1 MKSPPDKVDYK
12 DGETLTLDGLVVMCK
27 FTDGTETDVS
37 SVIATIP
44 VAGTEVHEGDNLID
58 IRYDYQGLATFKTQ
72 QIIETTNPVVSL
84 TVTTMPNKVEYTKTE
99 ILDITGLVV
108 TATYHNGETVEVT
121 NQCTYIPAVGTTFE
135 GKGQQHV
142 QISFTDNG
150 ISVFT
155 TYEVNVKG
163 ELVYHGVIY
172 NGTYGEYEGAASIK
186 NIYALFAGDT
196 TNVFNSSLVHS
207 TTSGYTSRNSDP
219 GAGSIG
225 EYAIFAGDF
234 DVYNRVYANGAA
246 YNSSLVKTSLS
257 LSEAARRPAS
267 ANIGDY
273 LIFAGGNVAENYS
286 EAPSSQT
293 TAITSQLV
301 TTSIGDLS
309 YSGAYG
315 LAGASVGNYA
325 VFAGGQEGY
334 RNSGDYLTT
343 VITYNSE
350 LVRGTASNLSR
361 AVGKISGTETVNH
374 ALFAG
379 ALRSYGGSPT
389 NVVNVYDKDLVRTT
403 PVALSSA
410 RDSVG
415 SGSLNGEFAM
425 FAGGSPSSGYSA
437 DVDVFD
443 VDLLRTNPS
452 ALSVARSLCNVAEV
466 GEYLIVGGGSVGME
480 SQDTTEAYKL

>member
-37 SVIATIP
+37 SVITTIP
-44 VAGTEVHEGDNLID
+44 IAGTVMHEGDNLID
-58 IRYDYQGLATFKTQ
+58 IQYDYQSLATFKTQ
-72 QIIETTNPVVSL
+72 QVIEITNPVVSIA
-84 TVTTMPNKVEYTKTE
+84 VTNMPNKVEYTKTE
-99 ILDITGLVV
+99 VLDITGLVV
-108 TATYHNGETVEVT
+108 TATYYNGETSEVT
-121 NQCTYIPAVGTTFE
+121 NQCTYVPAVGTTFE
-135 GKGQQHV
+135 GKGKQNV

-150 ISVFT
+150 ISVST
-155 TYEVNVKG
+155 IYEVDVKG

-172 NGTYGEYEGAASIK
+172 DGTYGQYEGAASIN
-186 NIYALFAGDT
+186 NIYALFASDT

-207 TTSGYTSRNSDP
+207 TTSGYTTRDSDP

-225 EYAIFAGDF
+225 EYAIFAGCF
-234 DVYNRVYANGAA
+234 DVYERVYANGAA
-246 YNSSLVKTSLS
+246 YNSSLVKTNLS
-257 LSEAARRPAS
+257 LSEAARQPAS
-267 ANIGDY
+267 ANVGDY
-273 LIFAGGNVAENYS
+273 LIFAGGNTAKNYS
-286 EAPSSQT
+286 ESPSEQT

-309 YSGAYG
+309 YFGAYG

-325 VFAGGQEGY
+325 VFAGGQEGHS
-334 RNSGDYLTT
+334 NSGDYLTT

-350 LVRGTASNLSR
+350 LVRGTASNLSG
-361 AVGKISGTETVNH
+361 VLGKISGTETVNH

-379 ALRSYGGSPT
+379 AIGSYMGSPT
-389 NVVNVYDKDLVRTT
+389 NVVNVYDKDLVHTT

-410 RDSVG
+410 RSSVG
-415 SGSLNGEFAM
+415 AASLNGEFAM
-425 FAGGSPSSGYSA
+425 FAGGSSDSGYSA

-452 ALSVARSLCNVAEV
+452 ALSEARSICNVAEV
-466 GEYLIVGGGSVGME
+466 GEYLIVGGGVIGMT
-480 SQDTTEAYKL
+480 SDGTTEAYKL